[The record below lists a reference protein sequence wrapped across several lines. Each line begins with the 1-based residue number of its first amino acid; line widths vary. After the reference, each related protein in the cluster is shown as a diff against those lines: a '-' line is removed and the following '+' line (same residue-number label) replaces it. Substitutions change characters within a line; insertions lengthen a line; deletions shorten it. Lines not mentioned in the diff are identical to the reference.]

1 MINSVN
7 ELLPIGTVVKLKK
20 EDKKIVVM
28 GVMQN
33 MRDGVKSKLYD
44 YMGLPYPE
52 GFINNESRV
61 VFDQE
66 DLDKI
71 YFLGFSDIE
80 RQQFLTN
87 ISIMLEKLV
96 QSHNKPKEEETN
108 ESEWISFDRYCSK
121 IEKYK

>member
-108 ESEWISFDRYCSK
+108 ESE
-121 IEKYK
+121 